1 MENNMKN
8 QTLFVAAIAALAV
21 AGCAKSASV
30 QGQSGGT
37 LTLDTPAA
45 MTLHRGGMAKTDI
58 KIGRKNLAGD
68 VTVSFKNLP
77 KGVDVVDAD
86 NKIVGDHA
94 SYTLRAGD
102 TADLVENF
110 AADVTAS
117 VGPGNISVSEPMNIS
132 VKAKE

>member
-1 MENNMKN
+1 MKN
-8 QTLFVAAIAALAV
+8 QTLFVAAIAAFAL

-30 QGQSGGT
+30 EGQSGGK

-68 VTVSFKNLP
+68 VTVRFTNLP

-86 NKIVGDHA
+86 NKIVGDRA

-102 TADLVENF
+102 AADLVENF

-117 VGPGNISVSEPMNIS
+117 AGPGNISVSEPMNIS